1 MKLVEIP
8 LEQLHGAPWNANHM
22 DDGMMDH
29 LRESVRRYGLV
40 ENLVVRPLGPGSYEV
55 LSGNQR
61 LRLLRELGIS
71 TVPCFAV
78 AVDDANARLLA
89 QALNRV
95 RGQDDLG
102 LKAELVREVLKSI
115 PETEVMAL
123 LPESAGGL
131 RSLASLGQETMAAGL
146 QSWQRAREARL
157 RNLLFKLTPAQL
169 ETVEKALSRML
180 SAARQDPRRS
190 PNARGTA
197 LYLVCESFLKRD
209 TEL

>member
-1 MKLVEIP
+1 MKLIDIPVEH
-8 LEQLHGAPWNANHM
+8 LQGAPWNANHM
-22 DDGMMDH
+22 DEGMMDH

-40 ENLVVRPLGPGSYEV
+40 ENLVVRPLGAQSYEV

-61 LRLLRELGIS
+61 LRLLRELGMS
-71 TVPCFAV
+71 AVPCFVV

-102 LKAELVREVLKSI
+102 LKAELVREVLKAI

-131 RSLASLGQETMAAGL
+131 RSLASLGQETMAAHL

-169 ETVEKALSRML
+169 QTVEKALSLML
-180 SAARQDPRRS
+180 PAARQDPRRS

-197 LYLVCESFLKRD
+197 LYLVCESFLKW
-209 TEL
+209 EKPQ

>member
-1 MKLVEIP
+1 MKLIEIP
-8 LEQLHGAPWNANHM
+8 IEQLQGAPWNANHM
-22 DDGMMDH
+22 DEGMMEH

-40 ENLVVRPLGPGSYEV
+40 ENLVVRPLGNDRYEV

-61 LRLLRELGIS
+61 LRLLRELGMS
-71 TVPCFAV
+71 TVPCFVV
-78 AVDDANARLLA
+78 AVDDANARLMA

-95 RGQDDLG
+95 RGEDDLG
-102 LKAELVREVLKSI
+102 LKAELVREVLNTI

-131 RSLASLGQETMAAGL
+131 RSLASLGQESMAAGL

-169 ETVEKALSRML
+169 ETVERALSLML

-197 LYLVCESFLKRD
+197 LCLVCESFLKR
-209 TEL
+209 EKPQ

>member
-1 MKLVEIP
+1 MNLVEIP
-8 LEQLHGAPWNANHM
+8 VQQLHGAPWNANHM
-22 DDGMMDH
+22 DEGMMDH

-40 ENLVVRPLGPGSYEV
+40 ENLVVRPLGPESYEV

-61 LRLLRELGIS
+61 LRLLRELGVS
-71 TVPCFAV
+71 PAPCFVV

-102 LKAELVREVLKSI
+102 LKADLVREVLKAV
-115 PETEVMAL
+115 PEAEVMAL

-131 RSLASLGQETMAAGL
+131 RSLASLGQESMAASL

-169 ETVEKALSRML
+169 ETVERALSLML
-180 SAARQDPRRS
+180 PAARQDPHRS
-190 PNARGTA
+190 PNTRGTA
-197 LYLVCESFLKRD
+197 LYLVCESFLKRNV
-209 TEL
+209 EQ

>member
-8 LEQLHGAPWNANHM
+8 VEHLRGAPWNANHM
-22 DDGMMDH
+22 DEGMMEH

-61 LRLLRELGIS
+61 LRLLRELGMS
-71 TVPCFAV
+71 TVPCFVA

-102 LKAELVREVLKSI
+102 LKADLVREVLKAV
-115 PETEVMAL
+115 PEAEVMAL

-131 RSLASLGQETMAAGL
+131 RSLASLGQESMAASL

-169 ETVEKALSRML
+169 ETVERALSLML
-180 SAARQDPRRS
+180 PAARQDPRRS

-197 LYLVCESFLKRD
+197 LYLVCESFLKR
-209 TEL
+209 EKAQ

>member
-8 LEQLHGAPWNANHM
+8 VEQLHGAPWNANHM
-22 DDGMMDH
+22 DEGMMEH

-40 ENLVVRPLGPGSYEV
+40 ENLVVRPLGPRSYEV

-61 LRLLRELGIS
+61 LRLLRELGMS
-71 TVPCFAV
+71 TVPCFVV

-102 LKAELVREVLKSI
+102 LKAELVREVLKAV
-115 PETEVMAL
+115 PEAEVMAL

-131 RSLASLGQETMAAGL
+131 RSLASLGQESMAASL

-169 ETVEKALSRML
+169 ETVEEALSLML
-180 SAARQDPRRS
+180 PAARRDPRRS

-197 LYLVCESFLKRD
+197 LCLVCESFLSRSQ
-209 TEL
+209 EQ